1 MSMKKKSMGYR
12 KTAAFNSLPLTDREA
27 ERLQKILPATTVG
40 PGSYNKGA
48 SAHRSMK
55 KRIIRNGE
63 MTNFGN
69 RINNTKCNHDQCKN
83 QNGGPSQIFYY
94 RCPGC
99 LKGPYTKLS
108 DHQPRC
114 SRLSTCVCVQ
124 AAASRPTVSSTCA

>member
-55 KRIIRNGE
+55 KRIIRNGK

-83 QNGGPSQIFYY
+83 QNGGPSQIIYY
-94 RCPGC
+94 R
-99 LKGPYTKLS
+99 
-108 DHQPRC
+108 
-114 SRLSTCVCVQ
+114 
-124 AAASRPTVSSTCA
+124 